1 MNKRINKFKHRPDVS
16 DDLVKNFFS
25 GKKQG
30 IYVDVGANHPQIDS
44 QSYQLEKLGFQGLL
58 IEPLPSYCRQLEK
71 ERTGLVIQA
80 ACSNIQ
86 NDGKYIDLVEAG
98 VHSTLEHQPIAVG
111 IKAGKK
117 TSVLCMTLDHILKI
131 NNIKPGFEFLS
142 IDIEGHEIEM
152 FKGFSIEIWR
162 PQLIMLE
169 DHVTNHKKHNHMT
182 KNNYQLIM
190 RTGLNSWYVPRS
202 ENYTLS
208 LLSKLE
214 FFRKYWLAMPLRK
227 LRYAK

>member
-1 MNKRINKFKHRPDVS
+1 
-16 DDLVKNFFS
+16 
-25 GKKQG
+25 
-30 IYVDVGANHPQIDS
+30 
-44 QSYQLEKLGFQGLL
+44 
-58 IEPLPSYCRQLEK
+58 
-71 ERTGLVIQA
+71 
-80 ACSNIQ
+80 
-86 NDGKYIDLVEAG
+86 
-98 VHSTLEHQPIAVG
+98 
-111 IKAGKK
+111 
-117 TSVLCMTLDHILKI
+117 MTLDHILKI

-214 FFRKYWLAMPLRK
+214 FFRNSSYLLTHFCPSGYVYALSACVFIETEYLAD
-227 LRYAK
+227 